1 MRGRT
6 FIGILFIALGIG
18 FLLDRMDIITFSTL
32 ISTYWPAILILIGV
46 SQLFSRGHSSVS
58 GLVLIFIGL
67 FFLLRKLDILPADIS
82 KYFWPALLIILG
94 IVVIFGRPRNI
105 GIPVSGEDILNHF
118 VIFSGLENKS
128 VSKDFKGGTATA
140 IFGSVDLDLRDADL
154 RPEGAFLDLTTVFGG
169 ISVKVPDRWKV
180 SVTGTPLFGGWENK
194 TRAPSEASQ
203 NQPELKVR
211 CFAMFGGIDI
221 KN

>member
-46 SQLFSRGHSSVS
+46 SQLFSRENSSVS

-194 TRAPSEASQ
+194 TRAPSEAIQ